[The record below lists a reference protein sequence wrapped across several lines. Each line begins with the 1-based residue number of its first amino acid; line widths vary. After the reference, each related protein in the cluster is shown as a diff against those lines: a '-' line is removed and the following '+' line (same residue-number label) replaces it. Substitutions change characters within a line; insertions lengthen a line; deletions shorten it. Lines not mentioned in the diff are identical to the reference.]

1 MPQQKSFILQ
11 FPLFVNIFGPNL
23 FLTFKVNLNVRQKS
37 WQPDVNSVTIS
48 SSKFGGKQTL
58 TNSEDN
64 ATLSTIFSTYKALK
78 CFESISNTDTL
89 HK

>member
-11 FPLFVNIFGPNL
+11 VPLFVNIFGPNL
-23 FLTFKVNLNVRQKS
+23 FLTLKVNLHARHNLKQS
-37 WQPDVNSVTIS
+37 DLNSDAIL